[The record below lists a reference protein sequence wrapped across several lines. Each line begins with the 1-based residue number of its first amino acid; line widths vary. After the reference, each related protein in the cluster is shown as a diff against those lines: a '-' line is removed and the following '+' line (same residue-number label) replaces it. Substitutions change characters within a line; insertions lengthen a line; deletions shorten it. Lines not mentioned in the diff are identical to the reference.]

1 MKNKK
6 ELIMKS
12 VMSLVEK
19 NGITGLTVSDIA
31 KHAGIGKGTIYEY
44 FSCKEDIFF
53 AAMEYGIG
61 ICVKEISEKTLE
73 NQPDYKQAI
82 NNFINISYDIIKSGI
97 FLSFTNDSKLF
108 AFDSGKFDE
117 IREMMTEQFKPVLI
131 VSDKINK
138 IGISENLVKE
148 PSNPLTHFVFVN
160 MIFSTVM
167 QTVHGTIKKGNDTN
181 DFLYQ
186 MALKLFN

>member
-12 VMSLVEK
+12 VMSLVKE
-19 NGITGLTVSDIA
+19 NGIKGLTVSVIA

-53 AAMEYGIG
+53 AAMEYGISS
-61 ICVKEISEKTLE
+61 CVKEISEKTFI
-73 NQPDYKQAI
+73 NQPNYKQAI
-82 NNFINISYDIIKSGI
+82 NNFINISYEIVKSGVFI
-97 FLSFTNDSKLF
+97 AFTTNPKLF
-108 AFDSGKFDE
+108 TFDSYKFDE
-117 IREMMTEQFKPVLI
+117 IREMMTKQFEPI
-131 VSDKINK
+131 ITVSHKINK
-138 IGISENLVKE
+138 IGIDEDIVKE
-148 PSNPLTHFVFVN
+148 PINPLTHFIFVN
-160 MIFSTVM
+160 MILSTVM
-167 QTVHGTIKKGNDTN
+167 QIVHGTIKKGNETN